1 MAFFLRKEE
10 KKIAA
15 IFHFL
20 FFFGLVNDIVN
31 QEGNHNSI
39 KRRKA
44 NRYISLRK
52 CNDVL
57 VHSVVVNVDIVT
69 QSV

>member
-44 NRYISLRK
+44 IDIY
-52 CNDVL
+52 
-57 VHSVVVNVDIVT
+57 HWENVMMC
-69 QSV
+69 

>member
-1 MAFFLRKEE
+1 MAFFLRKKE

-20 FFFGLVNDIVN
+20 FFSVWLMTLSTMREIAIQLKKGRLYIYISPRECNDGLV
-31 QEGNHNSI
+31 Q
-39 KRRKA
+39 
-44 NRYISLRK
+44 
-52 CNDVL
+52 
-57 VHSVVVNVDIVT
+57 SVVVNVDIVT

>member
-1 MAFFLRKEE
+1 MAFFLRKKE

-31 QEGNHNSI
+31 HEGNRNSI
-39 KRRKA
+39 KKRKA
-44 NRYISLRK
+44 IYIYHRE
-52 CNDVL
+52 
-57 VHSVVVNVDIVT
+57 NVMMG
-69 QSV
+69 

>member
-1 MAFFLRKEE
+1 MAFFLRKKE

-31 QEGNHNSI
+31 HEGNRNSI

-44 NRYISLRK
+44 IYISQRE
-52 CNDVL
+52 CNDGL
-57 VHSVVVNVDIVT
+57 VQSVVVNVDIVT

>member
-1 MAFFLRKEE
+1 MVFFLRKKE

-31 QEGNHNSI
+31 HEGNRNSI

-44 NRYISLRK
+44 IYIYHRE
-52 CNDVL
+52 NGL
-57 VHSVVVNVDIVT
+57 VQSVVVNVDIVT

>member
-44 NRYISLRK
+44 I
-52 CNDVL
+52 
-57 VHSVVVNVDIVT
+57 DIYH
-69 QSV
+69 